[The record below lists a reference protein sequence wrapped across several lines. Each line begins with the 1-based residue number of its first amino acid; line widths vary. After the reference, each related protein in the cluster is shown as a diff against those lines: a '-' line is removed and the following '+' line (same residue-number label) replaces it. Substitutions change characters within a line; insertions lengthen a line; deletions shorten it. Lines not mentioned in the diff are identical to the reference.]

1 MWLKL
6 SRTAA
11 TAMFFS
17 AIAAL
22 VPLTARADD
31 NWPAL
36 RTEFFGT
43 RDITE
48 GQVPLAIEAPDKAE
62 DSAIVPVAIYLF
74 SSIAGNVKTMH
85 LFIENNPMPL
95 VGKFEFGPA
104 AGSGARTFSTR
115 VRFDTYSYV
124 RAVVELTDGRL
135 LMTTKFVQAA
145 GGCSAPALKD
155 FADAMAHSG
164 EMNLKK
170 MEKPQRFAS
179 NRQSSTFMREA
190 QVMLRHPNFSGMQM
204 DPATGAFVPA
214 RYVREIEVKRGDD
227 LVFHLDAG
235 ISLSTNP
242 NIRFT
247 YESSGEEDLAA
258 KGTDSDGQT
267 FNAVAPAS
275 GSWDAC
281 NNIW

>member
-1 MWLKL
+1 MWLKFSKTTAVVAL
-6 SRTAA
+6 SFALAGFSPQTA
-11 TAMFFS
+11 S
-17 AIAAL
+17 
-22 VPLTARADD
+22 ADD

-36 RTEFFGT
+36 RSEFFGN
-43 RDITE
+43 REITE

-74 SSIAGNVKTMH
+74 GSIAGNVKTMH
-85 LFIENNPMPL
+85 VFIDNNPMPL

-104 AGSGARTFSTR
+104 AGSGARTLSTR
-115 VRFDTYSYV
+115 VRFDTFSYL

-155 FADAMAHSG
+155 FTEAMEHTG

-179 NRQSSTFMREA
+179 NRQSLTFMREA

-204 DPATGAFVPA
+204 DPSTGSFVPA

-227 LVFHLDAG
+227 LVFHMDAG

-247 YESSGEEDLAA
+247 YESSGDEDLAA
-258 KGTDSDGQT
+258 RGTDSDGQT
-267 FNAVAPAS
+267 FSAVAPAS
-275 GSWDAC
+275 GS
-281 NNIW
+281 